1 MKSQYLGMALSIGMD
16 VKSAMLTEIS
26 VIYEICK
33 AKAEARK
40 EMQHHG

>member
-16 VKSAMLTEIS
+16 VKAAMLTEIS

-33 AKAEARK
+33 ARAEARK
-40 EMQHHG
+40 EITKHG